1 MPNSRHVL
9 LARLALQSAVTPSF
23 ETLDGIL
30 TRASELQSAQQ
41 EASSTPAKKD
51 VIFQRGKTL

>member
-1 MPNSRHVL
+1 VL